1 MSTTVEIDGV
11 TLVPIREAAL
21 RVKYSHD
28 YVSRLAREGK
38 IVASQVGR
46 KWFVDPVSLKNFSAE
61 AEVLETVRKEEL
73 RQERKRELMAKEAL
87 ALLDQQVAARATKQR
102 FDAYAV
108 TAAAVCLGLLV
119 GVGVYTVNEFTG
131 NKFVGSTFSAPAAL
145 SGHEVATVAGDG
157 ESPFRIID
165 EPKDVLVTTIVETP
179 VFAEVSE
186 VRPMMDKETGSGIV
200 LFAEGEIV
208 DEESVA
214 AMFSDPVEVTFDGEQ
229 AGTVL
234 YENEDG
240 EVSEY
245 PFIRIPA
252 SHDKEVTEGA
262 E

>member
-38 IVASQVGR
+38 IIASQVGR

-87 ALLDQQVAARATKQR
+87 ALLDEQVTARASKQR

-119 GVGVYTVNEFTG
+119 GVGVYTATEFTG
-131 NKFVGSTFSAPAAL
+131 SSLIRSTVSAPAAL
-145 SGHEVATVAGDG
+145 PGHEVATVTAVD

-165 EPKDVLVTTIVETP
+165 EPKDVLVTTIMETA
-179 VFAEVSE
+179 VFTDKAEV
-186 VRPMMDKETGSGIV
+186 VPMTDDRIGSGIV
-200 LFAEGEIV
+200 LFTEGKV
-208 DEESVA
+208 TSEESVA
-214 AMFSDPVEVTFDGEQ
+214 AMFSDPVEVEFVGENN
-229 AGTVL
+229 GTVT
-234 YENEDG
+234 YSHGDG

-245 PFIRIPA
+245 PFVLIPEEG
-252 SHDKEVTEGA
+252 EVDVTPETR
-262 E
+262 